1 MRNLLKRIPFLN
13 ALAAWAWHLMHL
25 RNLVAAQEETRL
37 RIEDLIGHIGGLHH
51 DVNVLKHNLVV
62 MKQDLTVLRQEN
74 EDLRGIGTFVPKL
87 EAHDTAIEQIRQDL
101 AIHRDSTHQ
110 LHEGVRRQIANLN
123 QAART

>member
-37 RIEDLIGHIGGLHH
+37 RIEDLIGHIGGLQH
-51 DVNVLKHNLVV
+51 DLVV

-74 EDLRGIGTFVPKL
+74 EDLRGLGTFVSKL
-87 EAHDTAIEQIRQDL
+87 ETHDAAIDRIRQDL
-101 AIHRDSTHQ
+101 ALHRDSAHQ
-110 LHEGVRRQIANLN
+110 LHERVRRQLADLG
-123 QAART
+123 QTAKA